1 MSGKM
6 KKTSHFNVKRWMK
19 FGTVSAIFA
28 RKSREIVVEKVRY
41 SNTAPRFQCA
51 TMGNLLKSNKL
62 GRPTCVGGG
71 THAHAHASARPCA
84 RLPASARSHPVA
96 VTGFAS
102 MSRPV
107 INPDEQK
114 PVRNKI

>member
-1 MSGKM
+1 M

-28 RKSREIVVEKVRY
+28 RKSHENGVEKVRY
-41 SNTAPRFQCA
+41 SNTAPRFHYC
-51 TMGNLLKSNKL
+51 TYSNLLISNKL
-62 GRPTCVGGG
+62 GQPTRTDRGAGVC
-71 THAHAHASARPCA
+71 AHASARPCA

-102 MSRPV
+102 MSRTV
-107 INPDEQK
+107 INPDGQK